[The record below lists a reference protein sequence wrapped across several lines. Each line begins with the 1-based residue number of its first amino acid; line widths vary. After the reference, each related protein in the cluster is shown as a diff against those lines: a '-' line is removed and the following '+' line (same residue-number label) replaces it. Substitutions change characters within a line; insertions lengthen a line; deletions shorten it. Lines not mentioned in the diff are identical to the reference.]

1 MRIFSKFGFYYEICC
16 TNYETVNQK
25 IEISENQILKSY
37 IISSSKIAIDNFEF
51 LLSKENVR
59 IRNNILN

>member
-1 MRIFSKFGFYYEICC
+1 MRNFSRFSFYYEICC

-25 IEISENQILKSY
+25 IEKSENQILKSY

-51 LLSKENVR
+51 LL
-59 IRNNILN
+59 